1 MANTHQRDNKIETES
16 LPKIC
21 HLLLEKTEI
30 SQVLNLCSSIVSGP
44 GNL

>member
-30 SQVLNLCSSIVSGP
+30 VQRRP
-44 GNL
+44 GIAYF